1 MERTRAESAW
11 PFETNIG
18 RTTAEPPTKKAAIAA
33 PKTSLRVHAIWFK
46 APQDFADCAPSSGC
60 SSLFFPVVPLRFFV
74 SLDPNAEPEAKQHRY
89 QGGRHRGLLRET
101 LELGIT
107 DDRRRIPAQQRIPV
121 LYLRAQ
127 VRDLPSP
134 AMARAASSADA
145 ATFVRAQCAV
155 PTERHWL

>member
-1 MERTRAESAW
+1 MPPRCERPGSDRSHPSQNIPPDPRRSPLKRRLPALSAL
-11 PFETNIG
+11 
-18 RTTAEPPTKKAAIAA
+18 
-33 PKTSLRVHAIWFK
+33 LRV
-46 APQDFADCAPSSGC
+46 SGC
-60 SSLFFPVVPLRFFV
+60 SSLFFPVVSLRFFV

-107 DDRRRIPAQQRIPV
+107 DDRGQIPAQLRLPV

-134 AMARAASSADA
+134 AMARADCAGDS
-145 ATFVRAQCAV
+145 ATFVAAQCAV
-155 PTERHWL
+155 PAKRH